1 MIGGIAMAK
10 QRPGVMIYFDLRNSI
25 KRLNEGQIGKLFT
38 AILDYGEMGIIP
50 DFDNDMALAITWD
63 FIQPRIDKDGERFE
77 QKVEQRKY
85 AAYCKKQ
92 KEVGKKP
99 LEFDE
104 WMASKD
110 NDRERPLS
118 TDDECNPPTSTT
130 ASTPTSTATASST
143 SQLQPHL
150 QTQPQ
155 PQPCMREPCGSDPP
169 SGIRL
174 LEEPGTD
181 FEKRR
186 REQMAKLLGGG
197 P

>member
-1 MIGGIAMAK
+1 MAK

-38 AILDYGEMGIIP
+38 AILDYGEMGTIP

-63 FIQPRIDKDGERFE
+63 FIQPRIDRDGEE
-77 QKVEQRKY
+77 YEHKMEQRKY

-92 KEVGKKP
+92 KEAGQKP
-99 LEFDE
+99 LKFGE
-104 WMASKD
+104 WMALQD
-110 NDRERPLS
+110 NDSERSLS
-118 TDDECNPPTSTT
+118 ADNECYPTTSTSTT
-130 ASTPTSTATASST
+130 ATPST

-155 PQPCMREPCGSDPP
+155 PQPCVREPCGSDPP

-174 LEEPGTD
+174 LEDPGQD
-181 FEKRR
+181 FENRR
-186 REQMAKLLGGG
+186 KEQVAKLLRGGL
-197 P
+197 